1 MKNFRFAILCLGIV
15 CSLGFL
21 WSTSLSL
28 PQTLASHFNWAG
40 QADGFMSRTGY
51 LILYALM
58 MLAMPLFIYAMAGLF
73 PAYLARH
80 ADASLSIPHRQYWLA
95 AERRAASADYLQN
108 HAVWLA
114 IIVLGLFD
122 AIHFKV
128 WQANQHVSLAQAQ
141 ADFTWM
147 LILSVLAIL
156 LWIGTM
162 LRHFWQLPAQPAQ

>member
-15 CSLGFL
+15 CSLSFL

-80 ADASLSIPHRQYWLA
+80 ADAGLSIPHKQYWLA

-128 WQANQHVSLAQAQ
+128 WQANQHASLAQAQ

-162 LRHFWQLPAQPAQ
+162 LRHFWRLPAQSAQ

>member
-1 MKNFRFAILCLGIV
+1 MKPRLIFFGVGIF
-15 CSLGFL
+15 CSLVFL
-21 WSTSLSL
+21 LLSTQSL

-51 LILYALM
+51 LILYAFM

-80 ADASLSIPHRQYWLA
+80 ADASLSIPHKQYWLA

-128 WQANQHVSLAQAQ
+128 WQANQHASLAQAQ
-141 ADFTWM
+141 ADFTWL

-162 LRHFWQLPAQPAQ
+162 LRHFWQLPAQPA